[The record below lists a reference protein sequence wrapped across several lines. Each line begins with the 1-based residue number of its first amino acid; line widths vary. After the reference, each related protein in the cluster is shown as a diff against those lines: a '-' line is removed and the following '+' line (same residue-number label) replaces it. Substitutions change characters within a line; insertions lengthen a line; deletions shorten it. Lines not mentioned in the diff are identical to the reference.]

1 MGSPYTSKSSSGYNA
16 SPPSDDASATEAN
29 KIKWSTI
36 KTKLPDVLKTFIEA
50 INTALVEHFDRGPIS
65 KATAFT
71 TTAAENDQTIEVS
84 GTTTITLGA
93 TASMGAG
100 YVVTIKNVDSN
111 TVTVARSGSDTID
124 GATSVSLDAQWDS
137 ITVQVNIAE
146 DGYLVIARDD
156 PSITLPLPYSS
167 MTFSNNI
174 VAGDIAT
181 DAVGEAEL
189 SAAIGTPIIL
199 QSETASASSTITLNT
214 SIGSTYDNYII
225 RGSNIR
231 STSAGSPSLIMR
243 TIDAGGTN
251 VTGYVNTNAD
261 TTYHEIVAAMNSTQD
276 SQFRVYFSNPTN
288 TVSQVLESHASGYSG
303 GSTAF
308 MNSNGGFQTDTAA
321 VTGIEFSMSS
331 DTIASGEFVLY
342 GIKKA

>member
-1 MGSPYTSKSSSGYNA
+1 MGSKYTTTSSSGYNA

-50 INTALVEHFDRGPIS
+50 VNTKLVTHFDRGPIS

-93 TASMGAG
+93 TATMGAG
-100 YVVTIKNVDSN
+100 YIVTIKNVDSN
-111 TVTVARSGSDTID
+111 TVTVARSGADTID
-124 GATSVSLDAQWDS
+124 GASSVSLDAQWDS
-137 ITVQVNIAE
+137 ITVQVNVAE

-167 MTFSNNI
+167 MNFSDDI
-174 VAGDIAT
+174 VAGDIA
-181 DAVGEAEL
+181 GG
-189 SAAIGTPIIL
+189 AIGEPEISSAIGAWIIL

-214 SIGSTYDNYII
+214 SIGTTYDNYMIKI
-225 RGSNIR
+225 SGLR
-231 STSAGSPSLIMR
+231 STSAGSPIFRMR
-243 TIDAGGTN
+243 TVDSGGTN
-251 VTGYVNTNAD
+251 TTGYVNTKSE
-261 TTYHEIVAAMNSTQD
+261 TTYHKVVDSMNSTQD
-276 SQFRVYFSNPTN
+276 SQVTVYFSNPEN
-288 TVSQVLESHASGYSG
+288 TASQVLESHASGYSG
-303 GSTAF
+303 AAAAF
-308 MNSNGGFQTDTAA
+308 MQNVGGFQTDTAA
-321 VTGIEFSMSS
+321 ITGIEFSMSS

-342 GIKKA
+342 GMHK